1 MISRISAEFEGP
13 ELAEAAIRRVKQS
26 VNGVYSAKIIYDK
39 NLNNT
44 LKLSH
49 GTICTL
55 IPTYTNNFT
64 NFLTAVTEYPSS
76 EDVVPEISRRTSSKI
91 YIICENDSTKNIS
104 AILNAMGGLKIRL
117 HE

>member
-1 MISRISAEFEGP
+1 MISRVSAEFEAP

-26 VNGVYSAKIIYDK
+26 VNGVYSAKIMYDK

-44 LKLSH
+44 MKLSH

-55 IPTYTNNFT
+55 LPTYTNNYT

-76 EDVVPEISRRTSSKI
+76 EDVIPEVSRRTNTQI
-91 YIICENDSTKNIS
+91 YIICDNESSRNIS
-104 AILNAMGGLKIRL
+104 AILNAMGGLKIRR